1 MLRFNIVAYKP
12 FTNDLQFQ
20 YILCYGSTHMLCY
33 PSPKLCI
40 SIHPMLRFNVI
51 LNIIENPISYFN
63 TSYVTVQHVFFTLFY
78 NFINISIHPMLRFNH
93 WCYVIYIFYHTG
105 KRLIQQVFIKI
116 FPMTGIFFRKE
127 QKIGFD
133 ICVSGLLFSCL
144 YFIIGKYKMVFSFC
158 VFAVINYPSNHF

>member
-1 MLRFNIVAYKP
+1 MLRFNSTARLKMDRPV
-12 FTNDLQFQ
+12 LFQ
-20 YILCYGSTHMLCY
+20 YILCYGSTLC
-33 PSPKLCI
+33 CQC
-40 SIHPMLRFNVI
+40 F
-51 LNIIENPISYFN
+51 
-63 TSYVTVQHVFFTLFY
+63 LFAWY
-78 NFINISIHPMLRFNH
+78 ISIHPMLRFNH

-144 YFIIGKYKMVFSFC
+144 YFIIGKYKMIFSFC

>member
-1 MLRFNIVAYKP
+1 MLRFNLLILEGFFVEKR
-12 FTNDLQFQ
+12 FQ
-20 YILCYGSTHMLCY
+20 YILCYGSTICPCQKY
-33 PSPKLCI
+33 EWNC
-40 SIHPMLRFNVI
+40 
-51 LNIIENPISYFN
+51 
-63 TSYVTVQHVFFTLFY
+63 
-78 NFINISIHPMLRFNH
+78 ISIHPMLRFNH

>member
-1 MLRFNIVAYKP
+1 MYSGEA
-12 FTNDLQFQ
+12 
-20 YILCYGSTHMLCY
+20 
-33 PSPKLCI
+33 
-40 SIHPMLRFNVI
+40 
-51 LNIIENPISYFN
+51 
-63 TSYVTVQHVFFTLFY
+63 VT
-78 NFINISIHPMLRFNH
+78 ISIHPMLRFNH

-158 VFAVINYPSNHF
+158 VFAVINYPSSHF

>member
-1 MLRFNIVAYKP
+1 MLRFNRMILIIGLIV
-12 FTNDLQFQ
+12 TV
-20 YILCYGSTHMLCY
+20 
-33 PSPKLCI
+33 I
-40 SIHPMLRFNVI
+40 SIHPMLRFN
-51 LNIIENPISYFN
+51 NQKSKNRKGK
-63 TSYVTVQHVFFTLFY
+63 QK
-78 NFINISIHPMLRFNH
+78 ISIHPMLRFNH

>member
-1 MLRFNIVAYKP
+1 MQK
-12 FTNDLQFQ
+12 
-20 YILCYGSTHMLCY
+20 C
-33 PSPKLCI
+33 
-40 SIHPMLRFNVI
+40 
-51 LNIIENPISYFN
+51 
-63 TSYVTVQHVFFTLFY
+63 
-78 NFINISIHPMLRFNH
+78 FIISIHPMLRFNH

-158 VFAVINYPSNHF
+158 VFAVINYPSSHF

>member
-1 MLRFNIVAYKP
+1 MLRFNFNGQNHSNKKR
-12 FTNDLQFQ
+12 QFQ
-20 YILCYGSTHMLCY
+20 YILCYGST
-33 PSPKLCI
+33 
-40 SIHPMLRFNVI
+40 
-51 LNIIENPISYFN
+51 
-63 TSYVTVQHVFFTLFY
+63 
-78 NFINISIHPMLRFNH
+78 H

-158 VFAVINYPSNHF
+158 VFAVINYPSSHF

>member
-1 MLRFNIVAYKP
+1 MDFNTSYVTVQPVSNSTKKP
-12 FTNDLQFQ
+12 F
-20 YILCYGSTHMLCY
+20 II
-33 PSPKLCI
+33 I
-40 SIHPMLRFNVI
+40 SIHPMLRFNCNNKPSPTRSKV
-51 LNIIENPISYFN
+51 
-63 TSYVTVQHVFFTLFY
+63 
-78 NFINISIHPMLRFNH
+78 ISIHPMLRFNH

-158 VFAVINYPSNHF
+158 VFAVINYPSSHF

>member
-1 MLRFNIVAYKP
+1 M
-12 FTNDLQFQ
+12 
-20 YILCYGSTHMLCY
+20 
-33 PSPKLCI
+33 
-40 SIHPMLRFNVI
+40 
-51 LNIIENPISYFN
+51 
-63 TSYVTVQHVFFTLFY
+63 
-78 NFINISIHPMLRFNH
+78 ISIHPMLRFNH

>member
-1 MLRFNIVAYKP
+1 MLRFNI
-12 FTNDLQFQ
+12 
-20 YILCYGSTHMLCY
+20 
-33 PSPKLCI
+33 
-40 SIHPMLRFNVI
+40 LRHFVVNMVI
-51 LNIIENPISYFN
+51 YFN
-63 TSYVTVQHVFFTLFY
+63 TSYVTVQRNMQMYRGYL
-78 NFINISIHPMLRFNH
+78 ISISIHPMLRFNH

-158 VFAVINYPSNHF
+158 VFAVINYPSSHF